1 MKDRSDILQRM
12 RLVYF
17 LMGFFGLFIFGK
29 VLYIQFA
36 EGDQWRERARRTSTR
51 YATIE
56 AVRGD
61 IYADDG
67 RLLATSVPVFDIRMD
82 LSSRVTSDDLFYAE
96 VDSLALELSRLFGD
110 RSPAQ
115 YRAAL
120 VRARRE
126 QNRYF
131 LVKRQVSWS
140 ELQQLRQFP
149 LFRLGQYGGGLI
161 VESHSRREMPYR
173 SLAARTIGYEREGVY
188 VGLEGAFRNY
198 LEGVEGKRLERRAS
212 GGVWIPVSHQNEIQP
227 QNGQDL
233 VTTINVQIQDIAEKA
248 LKRQLSR
255 FRAEHGT
262 AVVMEVSTG
271 KIKAISNLS
280 RNEQSGRY
288 EETYNFAIGQSTEP
302 GSTFKLPVLIAAMED
317 GVISPQDSVDALG
330 GQTSYYGRRMRD
342 VGDEER
348 GVITMQK
355 AFEVSSNVAISQ
367 IIYNNYREHPQQF
380 IDRLHHM
387 HLHKPLGLEISGE
400 GSPVIRNEGDPG
412 WSRLSLPWMSIGY
425 EVSLT
430 PLQTLSFYNAIANN
444 GRMMKP
450 MFVEE
455 IRQSGRTIK
464 RFTPELILRAV
475 ASGQSIQYAQEML
488 RGVVENGTGQNINT
502 PHYTIAGKT
511 GTAQV
516 AYSGRGYHTGPGVQ
530 YQASF
535 VGYFPANEPKYSCI
549 VLINR
554 PRGYIVTGSQV
565 AAPVFREIADKMFAA
580 RMFMPDVEAPAT
592 APAVAALP
600 RFRNAYPEDI
610 VTIYQTLGAHIIDES
625 NTRWVEAR
633 VSQDTVK
640 LSDREY
646 IENLVPNVEGMGIR
660 DAIYTLENA
669 GLRVLFRGRGTVN
682 RQSPRAGTRVREG
695 STIEIDLS

>member
-1 MKDRSDILQRM
+1 MEDRSDILWRI

-17 LMGFFGLFIFGK
+17 LMAFFGLFIIGK
-29 VLYIQFA
+29 VLYIQLA
-36 EGDQWRERARRTSTR
+36 EGDQWREKARRTSTR

-67 RLLATSVPVFDIRMD
+67 SLLATSVPVFDIRMD
-82 LSSRVTSDDLFYAE
+82 LSSRVTADDLFYAQ

-120 VRARRE
+120 IRARRE

-131 LVKRQVSWS
+131 LVKRRVSWD
-140 ELQQLRQFP
+140 ELKKLKHFP

-161 VESHSRREMPYR
+161 VERHSRREMPYR

-212 GGVWIPVSHQNEIQP
+212 GGIWMPVSNQNEIQP

-233 VTTINVQIQDIAEKA
+233 ITAINVQIQDIAEKA
-248 LKRQLSR
+248 LKRQLSH
-255 FRAEHGT
+255 FRADHG
-262 AVVMEVSTG
+262 VVMVMEVSTG
-271 KIKAISNLS
+271 KVKAISNLS
-280 RNEQSGRY
+280 RNKESGAY
-288 EETYNFAIGQSTEP
+288 EETYNYAIGQSTEP

-317 GVISPQDSVDALG
+317 GVISPPDSVDALEG
-330 GQTSYYGRRMRD
+330 LTSYYGRSMRD
-342 VGDEER
+342 VGDER
-348 GVITMQK
+348 HGVITAQK
-355 AFEVSSNVAISQ
+355 AFEISSNVAVSQ
-367 IIYNNYREHPQQF
+367 IIYNNYKDNPQQF
-380 IDRLHHM
+380 IDRLRDM
-387 HLHKPLGLEISGE
+387 HLHKPLGIEISGE
-400 GSPVIRNEGDPG
+400 GSPLIRNEGDPG
-412 WSRLSLPWMSIGY
+412 WSKLSLPWMSVGY

-430 PLQTLSFYNAIANN
+430 PLQTLTFYNAIANN

-450 MFVEE
+450 MFVQE

-464 RFTPELILRAV
+464 RFTPVVINRAV
-475 ASGQSIQYAQEML
+475 ASKKTIQYAQQML
-488 RGVVENGTGQNINT
+488 RGVVEKGTGKNINT

-516 AYSGRGYHTGPGVQ
+516 AYSSRGYHAGSGVHH
-530 YQASF
+530 QASF
-535 VGYFPANEPKYSCI
+535 AGFFPANDPKYSCI

-580 RMFMPDVEAPAT
+580 RMFMPDIETPPAT
-592 APAVAALP
+592 PAVAALP

-610 VTIYQTLGAHIIDES
+610 ITIYQTLGAHVINETT
-625 NTRWVEAR
+625 TRRVEAR
-633 VSQDTVK
+633 ISQDTVK
-640 LSDREY
+640 LHDREY
-646 IENLVPNVEGMGIR
+646 IENLVPDVEGMGIR
-660 DAIYTLENA
+660 DAMYTLENA
-669 GLRVLFRGRGTVN
+669 GLRVLFRGRGTVS
-682 RQSPRAGTRVREG
+682 RQNPRAGTRVREG

>member
-1 MKDRSDILQRM
+1 MENRSDILWRI

-17 LMGFFGLFIFGK
+17 LMAFFGLLIIGK
-29 VLYIQFA
+29 VLYIQLA

-67 RLLATSVPVFDIRMD
+67 SLLATSVPVFDIRMD
-82 LSSRVTSDDLFYAE
+82 LSSSVTSDDLFYAQ

-110 RSPAQ
+110 RPPAQ

-126 QNRYF
+126 QHRYF
-131 LVKRQVSWS
+131 LVKRQVSWD
-140 ELQQLRQFP
+140 ELQQLRHFP

-161 VESHSRREMPYR
+161 VERHSRREMPYR
-173 SLAARTIGYEREGVY
+173 SLAARTIGYEREGIY
-188 VGLEGAFRNY
+188 VGLEGAFRHY
-198 LEGVEGKRLERRAS
+198 LEGVDGKRLERRAR
-212 GGVWIPVSHQNEIQP
+212 GNIWMPVSNQNEIQP

-233 VTTINVQIQDIAEKA
+233 VTAINVQIQDITEKA
-248 LKRQLSR
+248 LKRQLSH
-255 FRAEHGT
+255 FRANHGT

-271 KIKAISNLS
+271 KIRAISNLS
-280 RNEQSGRY
+280 RNKLNGNY
-288 EETYNFAIGQSTEP
+288 EETYNYAIGQSTEP
-302 GSTFKLPVLIAAMED
+302 GSTFKLPVLIAAMEN
-317 GVISPQDSVDALG
+317 GIISPQDSIDALE
-330 GQTSYYGRRMRD
+330 GQISYYGRHMRD
-342 VGDEER
+342 AGDEEH
-348 GVITMQK
+348 GIITAQK
-355 AFEVSSNVAISQ
+355 AFEISSNVAVSQ
-367 IIYNNYREHPQQF
+367 IIYNNYKENPQQF
-380 IDRLHHM
+380 IDQLRDM
-387 HLHKPLGLEISGE
+387 HLHKPIGLDISGE
-400 GSPVIRNEGDPG
+400 GSPLIRNEGDPG

-430 PLQTLSFYNAIANN
+430 PMQTLTFYNAIANN

-450 MFVEE
+450 LFVQEV
-455 IRQSGRTIK
+455 RQSGRTIK
-464 RFTPELILRAV
+464 RFAPELINGAV
-475 ASGQSIQYAQEML
+475 ASRHTIQYAQQML
-488 RGVVENGTGQNINT
+488 RGVVENGTGKNINT
-502 PHYTIAGKT
+502 PYYTIAGKT
-511 GTAQV
+511 GTVQV
-516 AYSGRGYHTGPGVQ
+516 AYSGRGYHDGTGVQ
-530 YQASF
+530 HQASF
-535 VGYFPANEPKYSCI
+535 VGYFPSRDPKYSCI

-580 RMFMPDVEAPAT
+580 RMFMPDTEAPVS

-610 VTIYQTLGAHIIDES
+610 VIIYQTLGAHIINEA
-625 NTRWVEAR
+625 NTPWVEAR

-640 LSDREY
+640 LRDREY